1 MPPKRPRRSG
11 ASVSS
16 SSVKRIATKA
26 SNNTSDE
33 EEIDPGSDADVSMM
47 GNSSPV
53 KGGARSLESQTA
65 AAKNGARR
73 LSRQNTNGSTKNA
86 KRNLNGKRTRE
97 TDEENKEESDDMSEK
112 EEQDSSTKASRRVNS
127 RLSNGHGTA
136 TINPSGARPFV
147 QVRRISELSRASSV
161 SGRSTPVLS
170 RRTTLSSVTRS
181 RRNTSTPGT
190 SEPSHTSDG
199 EILTDDGSLQF
210 EDHMSSSSSSGSE
223 FEDDSVD
230 AGSDIDIDAIQLS
243 DSEDDSIVMTATR
256 SGKSTPSGKKGK
268 GSKFFSKDLKTAS
281 QRSKKSKASDRI
293 LGEADNTDDEI
304 LNAALRESIVTA
316 AEERKAKGSTA
327 GAGSSFSRAAGK
339 ALGRFAKRRGS
350 TKDKAISV
358 VDSDSS
364 EEPLTSKSK
373 SKSRSK
379 GKGKARKNEPSDVI
393 SVSSSLSSDLE
404 YRGNNADDPME
415 IDSDTLLSDD
425 EEDELEIAKQ
435 IEEEKKARAILK
447 KEEMAERKRLGR
459 KLTYAEK
466 ATISLYLHHPELRT
480 CWGDLEKREII
491 KPVPGV
497 QPPELKIKLLPFQL
511 ESLTWMRKQEN
522 GEWGGGMLADE
533 MGMGKTI
540 QTLALL

>member
-16 SSVKRIATKA
+16 SSLKRIATKV

-33 EEIDPGSDADVSMM
+33 EENDPGSDADVSMM

-53 KGGARSLESQTA
+53 KGGARSLDSQAA
-65 AAKNGARR
+65 AAKNGAKR
-73 LSRQNTNGSTKNA
+73 LSRQNTNGSTKSA

-97 TDEENKEESDDMSEK
+97 TDEENKEETGDMSEK
-112 EEQDSSTKASRRVNS
+112 EEQDSSKGSRRVNG
-127 RLSNGHGTA
+127 RLSNGYGTA
-136 TINPSGARPFV
+136 TVNPSGARPFV
-147 QVRRISELSRASSV
+147 QVRRISELSRSSSV

-170 RRTTLSSVTRS
+170 RRTTLSSITRS

-230 AGSDIDIDAIQLS
+230 AGSDIDIDAIHLS
-243 DSEDDSIVMTATR
+243 DSEDDSIVMAATR
-256 SGKSTPSGKKGK
+256 SGNSTPSGKKGK
-268 GSKFFSKDLKTAS
+268 ESKFFSKELKKAS

-304 LNAALRESIVTA
+304 LNAALRESLVTA

-339 ALGRFAKRRGS
+339 GPGRFAKRRGS
-350 TKDKAISV
+350 TKVKAISV

-364 EEPLTSKSK
+364 EEPLASKSK
-373 SKSRSK
+373 SKSTSK
-379 GKGKARKNEPSDVI
+379 GKGKARTNEPSDVI

-415 IDSDTLLSDD
+415 IDSDTLLLSD

-435 IEEEKKARAILK
+435 IEEEKRARAILK

-497 QPPELKIKLLPFQL
+497 QPSELKIKLLPFQL